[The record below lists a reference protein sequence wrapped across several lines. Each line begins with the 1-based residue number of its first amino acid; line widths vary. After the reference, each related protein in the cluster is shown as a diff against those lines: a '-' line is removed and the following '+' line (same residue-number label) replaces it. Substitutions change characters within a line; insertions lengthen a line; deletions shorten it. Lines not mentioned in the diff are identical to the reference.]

1 MSVAAMTWAGR
12 QQIASGS
19 IKGVLTAVAWIAGK
33 EGTAR
38 PAQSTIADR
47 AGLSPRS
54 VWEALAILEK
64 LGVISRE
71 RRSRARL
78 GRTSDLITL
87 RLHRDFNISKKD
99 IAEARKALKFE
110 RSNSQSLREAENL
123 QLAKSAPATRNLCEG
138 YYSDTTDPYQV
149 EVNAEVEGY
158 SSASGKAKLTD
169 GEAYPTNVIPLMS
182 RGAA

>member
-1 MSVAAMTWAGR
+1 MSVPAMNWAGR
-12 QQIASGS
+12 QQIPNGS
-19 IKGVLTAVAWIAGK
+19 IKGVLTALAWIAGK

-38 PAQSTIADR
+38 PAQATIAER

-71 RRSRARL
+71 RRSKGRL
-78 GRTSDLITL
+78 GRTTDLITL
-87 RLHRDFNISKKD
+87 RLHREFNISKKD
-99 IAEARKALKFE
+99 ISEARKALKAE
-110 RSNSQSLREAENL
+110 RSNSQKPREAENL

-149 EVNAEVEGY
+149 RVSTEVEG
-158 SSASGKAKLTD
+158 SSATSGEVHPTD
-169 GEAYPTNVIPLMS
+169 RASCSANVIPLPR

>member
-1 MSVAAMTWAGR
+1 MSVPAMAWAGR

-38 PAQSTIADR
+38 PAQATIADR

-64 LGVISRE
+64 LGLISRE
-71 RRSRARL
+71 RRSRGRL

-87 RLHRDFNISKKD
+87 RLHRDFNITKKD
-99 IAEARKALKFE
+99 IAEARKALKSE
-110 RSNSQSLREAENL
+110 RSNSQVLREAENL
-123 QLAKSAPATRNLCEG
+123 QLAKSAPATRNPCEG
-138 YYSDTTDPYQV
+138 YYSDTTDPYQIKIST
-149 EVNAEVEGY
+149 EVEG
-158 SSASGKAKLTD
+158 SSATSGDAHPND
-169 GEAYPTNVIPLMS
+169 RASYPTNVIPLVS

>member
-1 MSVAAMTWAGR
+1 MSVPAMNWAGR

-19 IKGVLTAVAWIAGK
+19 IKGVLTALAWIAGK

-38 PAQSTIADR
+38 PAQATIAKR

-54 VWEALAILEK
+54 VWEALAILEQ

-71 RRSRARL
+71 RRSRGRL

-87 RLHRDFNISKKD
+87 RMHREFIITKKD
-99 IAEARKALKFE
+99 ISEARKALKE
-110 RSNSQSLREAENL
+110 ARSNSQKLREEENL
-123 QLAKSAPATRNLCEG
+123 QLANSAPATRNLCEG
-138 YYSDTTDPYQV
+138 YYSDTTYPYQV
-149 EVNAEVEGY
+149 RVSSKVEG
-158 SSASGKAKLTD
+158 SSATSGEAHPTD
-169 GEAYPTNVIPLMS
+169 GASFPDNVVPLVC

>member
-1 MSVAAMTWAGR
+1 MSVPAMNWAGR

-19 IKGVLTAVAWIAGK
+19 IKGVLTALAWIAGK

-38 PAQSTIADR
+38 PAQATIAER

-54 VWEALAILEK
+54 VWEALAILEQ

-71 RRSRARL
+71 RRSRGRL

-87 RLHRDFNISKKD
+87 RMHRDFNISKKD
-99 IAEARKALKFE
+99 ISAARKALKAE
-110 RSNSQSLREAENL
+110 RSNSQDLRKAKNL

-149 EVNAEVEGY
+149 GVSTEVEGC
-158 SSASGKAKLTD
+158 SSTSGETHPTDKAS
-169 GEAYPTNVIPLMS
+169 YPANVIPLAC